1 MLAMRMS
8 SQDIAFNKTRAI
20 LGESLDFHGLE
31 GEVEEDLTEA
41 LDGTST
47 QKSLLKKFLVSEAQ
61 NYRELEALVET
72 LDNIETISGVEMIMR
87 E

>member
-1 MLAMRMS
+1 MRMPS
-8 SQDIAFNKTRAI
+8 HGIAFNKTRAI

-31 GEVEEDLTEA
+31 GECEEDLTEV
-41 LDGTST
+41 LNGTST
-47 QKSLLKKFLVSEAQ
+47 QKTLLKKFLVSEAR

>member
-1 MLAMRMS
+1 MLAVRMS

-31 GEVEEDLTEA
+31 AEAEEDLTEV
-41 LDGTST
+41 LDGTSA
-47 QKSLLKKFLVSEAQ
+47 QKTLLKKVMVSQAQ

-72 LDNIETISGVEMIMR
+72 LDNIETISGVEDIMR